1 LQDVL
6 ANDDDLAEC
15 LTYDDWDTAEETDR
29 VQLPYTSGTTS
40 APKGA
45 MLTHRALLAHYN
57 GTIPAL
63 DLSAKDNPLTTT
75 QLYHSA
81 AMQVCT
87 DACLM
92 RGAIIRLLRIPEIPE
107 ILQRIEDEKI
117 GSLFLAPT
125 VWVPLSQHPDL
136 EKRDLTTLTKAQ
148 YGASIMPVT
157 VLQR

>member
-1 LQDVL
+1 S
-6 ANDDDLAEC
+6 
-15 LTYDDWDTAEETDR
+15 W
-29 VQLPYTSGTTS
+29 TTP

-45 MLTHRALLAHYN
+45 MLTHRELLAHYN

-63 DLSAKDNPLTTT
+63 DVSAKDNALTAMPL
-75 QLYHSA
+75 YNSA
-81 AMQVCT
+81 AMHVFTNPYQMLG
-87 DACLM
+87 D
-92 RGAIIRLLRIPEIPE
+92 IIQLFLIPEIPA

-125 VWVPLSQHPDL
+125 FWVPLSQHPDL

-157 VLQR
+157 VLQRLRSNYPDIGFYNCFGQSEMAPL